1 VRVRSGRADEDCI
14 ASEQFRGVTAR
25 GGDRYSAFPSQ
36 RTTLRFT
43 VLQSI
48 DSRGQHASR
57 DRL

>member
-1 VRVRSGRADEDCI
+1 MKI
-14 ASEQFRGVTAR
+14 ALHPKQFRGVTAR

-36 RTTLRFT
+36 RTALRFT